1 MSQAIQPRFRV
12 PLFAQNRDEKT
23 RKLLTELIEE
33 AIIYHAKINK
43 SGKSYYVYLPRKYN
57 KVLKRIHE
65 ERREVRVIIIPQ

>member
-1 MSQAIQPRFRV
+1 MSQAIPKFRV

-33 AIIYHAKINK
+33 AIIYHTKLNK
-43 SGKSYYVYLPRKYN
+43 SGKSYYVYLPRRYN
-57 KVLKRIHE
+57 SILKRIHE